1 MPSTGSIGALTPRS
15 VVHDGADFC
24 EELVRR
30 GGRALSFPF
39 AGRRMVISFQWLPTA
54 RPPRTHAIA
63 PEFDDV
69 ELARIAARSS
79 APAESAWDRSLT
91 LQYGGFRR
99 S

>member
-1 MPSTGSIGALTPRS
+1 MQSTGSIGALTPRS
-15 VVHDGADFC
+15 LVHDGADFC

-30 GGRALSFPF
+30 GGRALTIPF

-54 RPPRTHAIA
+54 RPARSQSIA

-69 ELARIAARSS
+69 ELARLAARSG
-79 APAESAWDRSLT
+79 APTESAWDRSLT
-91 LQYGGFRR
+91 LQYGGIRR